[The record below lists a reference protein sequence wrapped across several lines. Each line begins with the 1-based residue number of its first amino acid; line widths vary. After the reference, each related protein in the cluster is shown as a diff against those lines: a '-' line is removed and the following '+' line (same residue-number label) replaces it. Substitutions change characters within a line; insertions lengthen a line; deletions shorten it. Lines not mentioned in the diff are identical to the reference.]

1 MSGRARKQ
9 GQPLIVLI
17 SVIAGWVLMRAAFW
31 DHSFATE
38 TPAFASASIG
48 EQLSEVAIDPAQSD
62 AVLPVEP
69 GQEQATGSV
78 SSVSIDEIRAPV
90 LDLPQQELWD
100 APAIEQQRDV
110 SVATPEEQAETAAS
124 HSLLWMAAMAHVPLP
139 KPVQQHFANASDY
152 AGSSEAHPKAAQN
165 QSSRFS
171 VDSWL
176 FFRQDSQA
184 VGTGNFAAPSYGR
197 SQAGA
202 VLRYRLRP
210 QSRFQPQLYARVTQ
224 ALAGPDDRDVALG
237 LSARPLPGLPVTIH
251 GEARLSE
258 QSGQTEIRPAAFVTT
273 GGEQSGLPLGL
284 KLRGYAQAGYVGGD
298 FATAFADGNLV
309 AEREVAQFDLA
320 KVSAGGGVWGGAQ
333 EGAARLD
340 LGPTASVTV
349 KLGEA
354 PARLSV
360 DYRVRVAGDAE
371 PGSGAAL
378 TLSTGF

>member
-1 MSGRARKQ
+1 MSAARRKQ
-9 GQPLIVLI
+9 GQPLIVLVC
-17 SVIAGWVLMRAAFW
+17 VIAGWILMRAAFW

-48 EQLSEVAIDPAQSD
+48 EELPGVERDFEQIDA
-62 AVLPVEP
+62 ALPVEP
-69 GQEQATGSV
+69 AQEPLTRPV
-78 SSVSIDEIRAPV
+78 SSGVIDEIRAPV
-90 LDLPQQELWD
+90 LDLPQQQLWD
-100 APAIEQQRDV
+100 APAIEQQSDV
-110 SVATPEEQAETAAS
+110 IVAAPEEQAQTAAS

-139 KPVQQHFANASDY
+139 KPVQQHFANASDH
-152 AGSSEAHPKAAQN
+152 AGSSEAQPQAAQN
-165 QSSRFS
+165 QASRLS

-176 FFRQDSQA
+176 FFRQDGQA

-210 QSRFQPQLYARVTQ
+210 QSRFEPQAYARVTQ
-224 ALAGPDDRDVALG
+224 ALSGPDDRDVALG
-237 LSARPLPGLPVTIH
+237 LSARLLPGIPVTVH

-258 QSGQTEIRPAAFVTT
+258 QSGRREVRPAAFITT
-273 GGEQSGLPLGL
+273 GGERHGLPLGL

-298 FATAFADGNLV
+298 FATAFADGSLV
-309 AEREVAQFDLA
+309 AERAVAQFDLG
-320 KVSAGGGVWGGAQ
+320 KVNAGAGLWGGAQ

-340 LGPTASVTV
+340 LGPTANVTV
-349 KLGEA
+349 KLGEV